1 MRPDRIHS
9 KSLNSRKRTEGR
21 NIQYVTDGPAKEKV
35 NEIGYYTPSEM
46 KKPKTDRNKKFRY
59 KKTGAKVIGKIIH

>member
-1 MRPDRIHS
+1 MKHINPVNNKKTTRG
-9 KSLNSRKRTEGR
+9 RKV
-21 NIQYVTDGPAKEKV
+21 QYVTDGPAKEKV

-59 KKTGAKVIGKIIH
+59 KKTGAKAINKIVHR